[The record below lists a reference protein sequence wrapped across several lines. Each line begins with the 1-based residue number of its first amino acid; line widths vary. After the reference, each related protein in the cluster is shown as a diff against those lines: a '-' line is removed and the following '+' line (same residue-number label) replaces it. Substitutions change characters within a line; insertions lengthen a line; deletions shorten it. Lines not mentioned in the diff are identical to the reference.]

1 MIFVTVGAGDFNALI
16 QAMDELAPR
25 LAAAGEKV
33 LLQIGHG
40 AYVPQHAEYFR
51 FAPSLEPYFD
61 QADVIVSHGGIGVVT
76 EVLRKG
82 KRLVGVSNHDR
93 YDDHQDDLLRAMAAR
108 EHLVWC
114 QDMHHL
120 ADAIAHATTAALVP
134 YQEEPGQIAE
144 IIIDF
149 VLYGRQPAVGC

>member
-61 QADVIVSHGGIGVVT
+61 QADVIVSHGGILSLIHISEPT
-76 EVLRKG
+76 R
-82 KRLVGVSNHDR
+82 
-93 YDDHQDDLLRAMAAR
+93 
-108 EHLVWC
+108 
-114 QDMHHL
+114 
-120 ADAIAHATTAALVP
+120 P
-134 YQEEPGQIAE
+134 Y
-144 IIIDF
+144 
-149 VLYGRQPAVGC
+149 

>member
-1 MIFVTVGAGDFNALI
+1 MIFVTVGAGDFNSLI
-16 QAMDELAPR
+16 QAMDELAPA
-25 LAAAGEKV
+25 LIAAGEQV

-40 AYVPQHAEYFR
+40 AFVPQHADHFR

-93 YDDHQDDLLRAMAAR
+93 YDDHQDDLLAAMSAR
-108 EHLVWC
+108 CHLVWC
-114 QDMHHL
+114 QDL
-120 ADAIAHATTAALVP
+120 ARLPEAIAQARTTSCTPYHEEQGQLV
-134 YQEEPGQIAE
+134 E
-144 IIIDF
+144 IIMDF
-149 VLYGRQPAVGC
+149 ILHGRRPARG

>member
-16 QAMDELAPR
+16 QAMDELAPQ
-25 LAAAGEKV
+25 LAATGQNV

-51 FAPSLEPYFD
+51 FAPALEPYFD

-76 EVLRKG
+76 EVLRMG

-93 YDDHQDDLLRAMAAR
+93 YDDHQDDLLRAMASR
-108 EHLVWC
+108 GHLVWC
-114 QDMHHL
+114 QDLHDL
-120 ADAIAHATTAALVP
+120 ADAVAQASTVSLVP

-144 IIIDF
+144 MIIDF
-149 VLYGRQPAVGC
+149 VLYGRRPAVI

>member
-16 QAMDELAPR
+16 EAMDALAPP
-25 LAAAGEKV
+25 LAADGEKV

-51 FAPSLEPYFD
+51 FAPSLEPYYD
-61 QADVIVSHGGIGVVT
+61 QAAVIVSHGGIGVVT

-108 EHLVWC
+108 GHLIWC
-114 QDMHHL
+114 QDLRHL
-120 ADAIAHATTAALVP
+120 AAAITEARHAVLTP
-134 YQEEPGQIAE
+134 YQEEPGQIAD

-149 VLYGRQPAVGC
+149 LVHGRRPRHE

>member
-16 QAMDELAPR
+16 QAMDELTPQ
-25 LAAAGEKV
+25 LAAAGQNV

-51 FAPSLEPYFD
+51 FAPALEPYFD
-61 QADVIVSHGGIGVVT
+61 QADLIVSHGGIGVVT

-108 EHLVWC
+108 GHLIWC
-114 QDMHHL
+114 QDLRHL
-120 ADAIAHATTAALVP
+120 AAAITEARHAVLTP
-134 YQEEPGQIAE
+134 YQEEPGQIAD

-149 VLYGRQPAVGC
+149 LVHGRRPRHD